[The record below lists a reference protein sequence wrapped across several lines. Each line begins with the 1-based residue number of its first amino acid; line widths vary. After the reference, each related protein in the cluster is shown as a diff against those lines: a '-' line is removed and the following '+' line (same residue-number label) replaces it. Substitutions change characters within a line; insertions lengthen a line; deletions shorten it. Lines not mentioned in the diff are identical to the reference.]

1 MIKNRLISSL
11 RTIITTLLY
20 VIANIAAVYAVDYIS
35 ADFTIGPWYNAV
47 LIVIIVAIANSL
59 LWPIFRRFMMK
70 IIIFTFGIGSLFI
83 NSIIF
88 YIASLFIPGVSA
100 GIYGVLQVPIVMAI
114 FTTFVTNITNTNYY
128 ERYIKNIFRYASKQ
142 KTSYKKIYPGLIMVE
157 IDGLSINTLKKAI
170 GKGVMPN
177 IERWIG
183 ENTHTLKGW
192 ETDLSSQTGASQAG
206 ILHGNNTDI
215 VAYRW
220 VEKENDN
227 KIIVSGKLSDAPQIE
242 KKISNG
248 EGLLVNGISIANMF
262 SGDSEIQTLTSS
274 KLNGLANIYSKTL
287 NAVFLDAYN
296 FQRLFILFL
305 WDIILEFS
313 SQFVHKVKNIKPR
326 LRRTIVY
333 AAVRAG
339 ANVVLREVTTDVLTS
354 EILTGNIDSAYAT
367 FMGYDEIAHHS
378 GAEDRDVWSA
388 LKKIDQQFAKLTSAI
403 EMSDRE
409 YKFVV
414 LSDHGQSKGATFK
427 QRYGMTLGNYV
438 RRLLPDDLKMFK
450 MEYNIDHFRD
460 AIIPENKQIRNFKE
474 RMGDIRGD
482 LFGDFESLQNIREG
496 IEKRKPAIIF
506 ENEQYQ
512 NLRNKYTNSLEYIK
526 GHETSQQST
535 KKEKDSELIV
545 LGSGNLGLIYL
556 TQWKQR
562 LSYEEIVML
571 FPDLI
576 PGLVKH
582 PGIGFLLVN
591 SIANGGMII
600 GENGIY
606 YLENDEIV
614 GENPLEGFGKNAAM
628 HLKRQNSFNNMP
640 DVLVN
645 SFYDSESDEVCA
657 FEELIGSH
665 GGLGGNQTKPFI
677 LYPSNPIFPQRFH
690 QNLLFYPCFQGLPAD
705 NQDSILSV
713 LHLNCC
719 MSSAQRDS
727 G

>member
-35 ADFTIGPWYNAV
+35 TDFTIGPWYNAV
-47 LIVIIVAIANSL
+47 LIVIVVAIANSL
-59 LWPIFRRFMMK
+59 LWPIFRRFLMK

-88 YIASLFIPGVSA
+88 YIASLFIPGLSA

-114 FTTFVTNITNTNYY
+114 FTTFVTNITDTNYY
-128 ERYIKNIFRYASKQ
+128 DSYIKSILKYAVKQ
-142 KTSYKKIYPGLIMVE
+142 KTPYKKMYPGLIMLE

-170 GKGVMPN
+170 ARGMMPN
-177 IERWIG
+177 IERWID
-183 ENTHTLKGW
+183 EKTHTLKEW

-227 KIIVSGKLSDAPQIE
+227 RIIVSGKLSDAPQIE
-242 KKISNG
+242 NKISNG

-262 SGDSEIQTLTSS
+262 SGDSEIPTLTSS

-305 WDIILEFS
+305 WDIILELS
-313 SQFVHKVKNIKPR
+313 SQVIHNVKNIKPR

-339 ANVVLREVTTDVLTS
+339 ANVVLREVATDVLTS

-378 GAEDRDVWSA
+378 GVEDRDVWSA
-388 LKKIDQQFAKLTSAI
+388 LKRIDQQFAKLTSAI
-403 EMSDRE
+403 EMSDRD
-409 YKFVV
+409 YKLVV

-438 RRLLPDDLKMFK
+438 RGLLPDDLKMFK
-450 MEYNIDHFRD
+450 TEYNIDHFRD
-460 AIIPENKQIRNFKE
+460 AIIPENKQLRNFKE
-474 RMGDIRGD
+474 RMGDIRED
-482 LFGDFESLQNIREG
+482 ILDWESLQNIRE
-496 IEKRKPAIIF
+496 ELDKRKPALIF
-506 ENEQYQ
+506 ENEQYL
-512 NLRNKYTNSLEYIK
+512 NLRNSYSNSLDYIK
-526 GHETSQQST
+526 GYETSQQST

-545 LGSGNLGLIYL
+545 LGSGNMGLIYL

-562 LSYEEIVML
+562 LNYEEIVML

-582 PGIGFLLVN
+582 SGIGFILVN
-591 SIANGGMII
+591 SITNGGMII

-606 YLENDEIV
+606 YLDSDEII
-614 GENPLEGFGKNAAM
+614 GENPLESFGKNAAM

-640 DVLVN
+640 DILVN

-677 LYPSNPIFPQRFH
+677 LYPSEWGDPGELIGSESIYHFLKDEIT
-690 QNLLFYPCFQGLPAD
+690 NL
-705 NQDSILSV
+705 NS
-713 LHLNCC
+713 
-719 MSSAQRDS
+719 
-727 G
+727 